1 MNHYMDFDPHLIRER
16 NEQMRREVDSL
27 RLEGRLGE
35 DRTARDSRL
44 LSGLVKRGRL
54 LIGGAR
60 IAG

>member
-1 MNHYMDFDPHLIRER
+1 MDFDPHLIRER

-27 RLEGRLGE
+27 RLEGLLRE

-44 LSGLVKRGRL
+44 TGLVKRSRL

-60 IAG
+60 FAG